1 MRESRW
7 PHGEGHHGL
16 GRVMRVAYVDSHA
29 FPSTAPESLQ
39 TFHTCVGLAA
49 HAEAVWLLG
58 GRGESNPAR
67 YYGVEQPPN
76 LHLASV
82 PRFRRE
88 AGWFRPAWTLPFH
101 LLALAAVRRVVQQ
114 HGVNVM
120 ITRDLKLARFAARR
134 RGSLPPILFES
145 HQIFADTLRDEIARS
160 RKDLSAKLKRLA
172 ECEAEV
178 YAKADG
184 LIVLT
189 ERLADMMRTRFQ
201 TSGRILVAP
210 DGVDLRAALPVEL
223 DASHGPVTYLGSFH
237 HWKGVE
243 FLIRAAAADE
253 QLRLCLVG
261 GVPEPRAQLTRL
273 ATELKVL
280 DRVQFVGPVAPPQRW
295 RYLAQAS
302 ACVLPLTR
310 SAFGT
315 SFTSPLK
322 LFEYMAAARPIVASD
337 LPAIR
342 EVLRDGKNA
351 LLVPPEDPKAL
362 AAALRRLRED
372 QDLARR
378 LAVQAASEVRSY
390 TWDARGQRIVE
401 FLHDAGLR

>member
-76 LHLASV
+76 LHLVSV

-88 AGWFRPAWTLPFH
+88 AGWFRPTWTLPFH
-101 LLALAAVRRVVQQ
+101 LLALAAVRRVVRQ

-120 ITRDLKLARFAARR
+120 IARDLKLALFAVRR

-145 HQIFADTLRDEIARS
+145 HQIFADTLQDEATRGG
-160 RKDLSAKLKRLA
+160 KGLAAKVKRLA
-172 ECEAEV
+172 EREAEV

-189 ERLADMMRTRFQ
+189 ERLADMMQTRFQ

-210 DGVDLRAALPVEL
+210 DGVEVRAALPIEP
-223 DASHGPVTYLGSFH
+223 DAAHGPVTYLGNFH

-243 FLIRAAAADE
+243 FLIRAVVLDE
-253 QLRLCLVG
+253 RLRVRLVG
-261 GVPEPRAQLTRL
+261 GEPAPREQLTRL

-342 EVLRDGKNA
+342 EVLRDGENA
-351 LLVPPEDPKAL
+351 LLVPPEDPQAL

-372 QDLARR
+372 QALARR
-378 LAVQAASEVRSY
+378 LAIQAASDVRSY